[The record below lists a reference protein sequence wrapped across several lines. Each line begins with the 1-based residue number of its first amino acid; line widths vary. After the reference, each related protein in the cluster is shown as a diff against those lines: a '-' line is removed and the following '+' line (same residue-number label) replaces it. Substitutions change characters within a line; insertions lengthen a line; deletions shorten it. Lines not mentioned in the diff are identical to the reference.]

1 MRPRPR
7 SGARAALGALT
18 SLLLAGTVLV
28 SLPATAA
35 AAEDVSTEEARV
47 PSGSGA
53 DAVELDTTLHLPASA
68 SADSPAPAVVLAH
81 GFGGSKQS
89 VADDARDLAGRGYVV
104 LTYSAR
110 GFGASTGQIGLD
122 DPRYEVADL
131 STLLDL
137 LAERDDVLL
146 DGDGDPRVGVAGA
159 SYGGALSLLGAAYD
173 DRVDAIAPQITWH
186 SLTAALFPSQT
197 GTTDA
202 ATVAATPQDAD
213 AGVYKRLWAGLFFG
227 VGAVPTGGGLLD
239 ALGGGGAGEAE
250 DGEDGGDTGGD
261 GAAASGG
268 TGQGVPSFDPSSID
282 TSALDPAAVEQ
293 ALTCGRFRADICA
306 AYQGAAA
313 TGTLTPEVAAV
324 LDRSSPAAVLDRI
337 TAPTLL
343 VQGTEDSLF
352 GLGQADANARGI
364 AANGTPVKVV
374 WYAGGHDSQASER
387 ETADLRELVAGW
399 FDWHLRDEDDPARGE
414 DPGTG
419 FRFPAPTGL
428 GSGLGSVQGGSQS
441 VVAGAYPGL
450 DGGEPAERTDLALD
464 GPTQPVVT
472 PAGGTPAAIT
482 TVPGLGSLASALGGT
497 AVEIPGQF
505 AAFSTEPLADAVEV
519 VGAPTV
525 DLAVASPSGSATL
538 FAKLYDVGPDGAQT
552 LPGGVVAPLA
562 LRGLSPDPTAPTE
575 VTVTL
580 PGIVHRFEAGHT
592 MRVVVSS
599 TDQAFALPAEA
610 TVYSVALA
618 GAGNGGSTLA
628 APAVQG
634 QAQAEGGTSR
644 WWWLLAAVVALGLL
658 GLLAGSLW
666 GRRRRRVTSAV
677 EPDGEDVPLRFEG
690 VTKAY
695 KDGFVAVRDLS
706 FEVRRGQVL
715 GLLGPNGAGKTT
727 SLRMLMGLIRP
738 NEGRIS
744 VFGHAA
750 GPGAPVLSRLG
761 SFVEGTG
768 LMPHLS
774 GRDNLTLYWAATGRP
789 AADAHMEEAIEVAG
803 LGAAID
809 RPVRRY
815 SQGMRQRVAIAQAM
829 LGLPDLLVLD
839 EPTNGLDPPQIH
851 AMRAVLR
858 SYAATGR
865 TVIVSSHLL
874 SEIEQTCTHVVVM
887 AKGQKIAQGTVEEIV
902 GTGGA
907 VLVGLADD
915 AEADRAAAV
924 LSGLPGVTVEHT
936 DEGLVADLG
945 PQTSRAAA
953 LQALVAA
960 DVAVDQFTP
969 RRRLE
974 DAFLAL
980 VGEN

>member
-1 MRPRPR
+1 MRPLRGLVRPRPR
-7 SGARAALGALT
+7 SGARATSAALA
-18 SLLLAGTVLV
+18 LLLLLPGLLVLA
-28 SLPATAA
+28 PAASAA
-35 AAEDVSTEEARV
+35 QDVRTEQARV

-53 DAVELDTTLHLPASA
+53 DAVELDTTLYLPGGN
-68 SADSPAPAVVLAH
+68 DPAPAVVLAH

-89 VADDARDLAGRGYVV
+89 VAADAEDLAARGYVV

-110 GFGASTGQIGLD
+110 GFGESTGEIGLN
-122 DPRYEVADL
+122 DPRYEIADL
-131 STLLDL
+131 ATLIDL
-137 LAERDDVLL
+137 LAERDDVAI
-146 DGDGDPRVGVAGA
+146 DGDGDPRVGVAGG
-159 SYGGALSLLGAAYD
+159 SYGGGVALLGAAYD
-173 DRVDAIAPQITWH
+173 DRIDAIAPQITWN

-197 GTTDA
+197 GPSDDG
-202 ATVAATPQDAD
+202 TVAATAQTPG

-227 VGAVPTGGGLLD
+227 VGSAPTGGLLD
-239 ALGGGGAGEAE
+239 GLV
-250 DGEDGGDTGGD
+250 GGD
-261 GAAASGG
+261 GENGEGAGPAAAGG
-268 TGQGVPSFDPSSID
+268 QALPDVSS
-282 TSALDPAAVEQ
+282 LDPAAVEQ

-306 AYQGAAA
+306 AYQTAASTGA
-313 TGTLTPEVAAV
+313 LTPEIAAV
-324 LDRSSPAAVLDRI
+324 LDRSSPAPVLDRI
-337 TAPTLL
+337 AAPTLL
-343 VQGTEDSLF
+343 IQGTQDSLF

-374 WYAGGHDSQASER
+374 WYAGGHDGSASDQVTE
-387 ETADLRELVAGW
+387 DLRTQVAGW
-399 FDWHLRDEDDPARGE
+399 FDFHLRGEGE

-419 FRFPAPTGL
+419 FEFPAPTGL
-428 GSGLGSVQGGSQS
+428 GTGIGQVQGRTQT
-441 VVAGAYPGL
+441 VVADTYPGL
-450 DGGEPAERTDLALD
+450 DGAEPADRREIALT

-472 PAGGTPAAIT
+472 PPGGTPGALT
-482 TVPGLGSLASALGGT
+482 TVPGLGALTSALGGT
-497 AVEIPGQF
+497 TLEIPGQF
-505 AAFSTEPLADAVEV
+505 AAFDSERLDAAVEV

-525 DLAVASPSGSATL
+525 ELAVAAPAGTATL
-538 FAKLYDVGPDGAQT
+538 FAKLYDVGPGGATT
-552 LPGGVVAPLA
+552 LPAGLVAPLA
-562 LRGLSPDPTAPTE
+562 LTGLSADPTRPTP
-575 VTVTL
+575 VRVTL

-599 TDQAFALPAEA
+599 TDQAYALPAESA
-610 TVYSVALA
+610 VYSVALGGGGLTA
-618 GAGNGGSTLA
+618 GSAALAVPEVDGST
-628 APAVQG
+628 
-634 QAQAEGGTSR
+634 QADTGSSR
-644 WWWLLAAVVALGLL
+644 WWVMLAVVVGLGLL
-658 GLLAGSLW
+658 GWVAALLW
-666 GRRRRRVTSAV
+666 GRRRRRRLSHV

-738 NEGRIS
+738 TAGRIS

-768 LMPHLS
+768 LQPHLS
-774 GRDNLTLYWAATGRP
+774 GRDNLRLYWAATGRP
-789 AADAHMEEAIEVAG
+789 AEDSHLDEAIEVAG

-851 AMRAVLR
+851 AMREVLR

-874 SEIEQTCTHVVVM
+874 SEIEQTCSHVVVM
-887 AKGQKIAQGTVEEIV
+887 AKGQKIAQGTVDEIV

-915 AEADRAAAV
+915 AETDRAISV
-924 LSGLPGVTVEHT
+924 LEGLPGVSAGRT
-936 DEGLVADLG
+936 DDGLVADLDG
-945 PQTSRAAA
+945 YSRAAA

-960 DVAVDQFTP
+960 GIDVDEFTP

-980 VGEN
+980 VGES

>member
-1 MRPRPR
+1 ML
-7 SGARAALGALT
+7 AALLP
-18 SLLLAGTVLV
+18 LLLAGPLLVL
-28 SLPATAA
+28 LPATPAA
-35 AAEDVSTEEARV
+35 AAEVRTEEAMV
-47 PSGSGA
+47 PSGTGE
-53 DAVELDTTLHLPASA
+53 DAVRLDTTLFLPG
-68 SADSPAPAVVLAH
+68 SADADDPAPAVVLAH
-81 GFGGSKQS
+81 GFGGSKES
-89 VADDARDLAGRGYVV
+89 VADDARDLADRGFVV

-137 LAERDDVLL
+137 LAQRDDVLL
-146 DGDGDPRVGVAGA
+146 DGPGDPRVGVAGA

-173 DRVDAIAPQITWH
+173 DRVDAIAPQITWN
-186 SLTAALFPSQT
+186 SLTAALFPNSAGPDD
-197 GTTDA
+197 GT
-202 ATVAATPQDAD
+202 TVAATPQGAG
-213 AGVYKRLWAGLFFG
+213 GVYKRLWAGLFFG
-227 VGAVPTGGGLLD
+227 AGSVPTAGGLLG
-239 ALGGGGAGEAE
+239 ALGGGGSAGA
-250 DGEDGGDTGGD
+250 
-261 GAAASGG
+261 GAPDLPP
-268 TGQGVPSFDPSSID
+268 VDP
-282 TSALDPAAVEQ
+282 SALDPQSVEQ

-306 AYQGAAA
+306 AYQDAAA
-313 TGTLTPEVAAV
+313 TGTLTPEIAAI
-324 LDRSSPAAVLDRI
+324 LDRSSPAGVLDRI

-343 VQGTEDSLF
+343 VQGTQDSLF

-364 AANGTPVKVV
+364 AANGTPVRVV
-374 WYAGGHDSQASER
+374 WYDGGHDNSAPARVED
-387 ETADLRELVAGW
+387 ALRDEVAAW
-399 FDWHLRDEDDPARGE
+399 FSWHLREAGDPDRGS

-419 FRFPAPTGL
+419 FSFPAPTGVATT
-428 GSGLGSVQGGSQS
+428 GLTVQGGSATRT
-441 VVAGAYPGL
+441 VDADTYPGL
-450 DGGEPAERTDLALD
+450 DGAAAAEREAVPVT
-464 GPTQPVVT
+464 GPAQPVVT
-472 PAGGTPAAIT
+472 PAGGTPAALT
-482 TVPGLGSLASALGGT
+482 TVPGLGAVTAALGGAT
-497 AVEIPGQF
+497 VEIPGQF
-505 AAFSTEPLADAVEV
+505 AAFDSRPLDAAVEV

-525 DLAVASPSGSATL
+525 DLAVSSPSGTAVL
-538 FAKLYDVGPDGAQT
+538 FAKLYDVDADGGLT
-552 LPGGVVAPLA
+552 LPSGLVAPLQ
-562 LRGLSPDPTAPTE
+562 LTGLSTDPSAPTR
-575 VTVTL
+575 VTVAL

-592 MRVVVSS
+592 MRVLVSS
-599 TDQAFALPAEA
+599 TDQAYALPAQA
-610 TVYSVALA
+610 AVYSVAPADGEGTVLA
-618 GAGNGGSTLA
+618 VPEVAGTPVGDSNG
-628 APAVQG
+628 
-634 QAQAEGGTSR
+634 SR
-644 WWWLLAAVVALGLL
+644 WWVLLGVLAGLALLGWLAAV
-658 GLLAGSLW
+658 LW
-666 GRRRRRVTSAV
+666 GRRQRRRVSVV

-738 NEGRIS
+738 TEGRIS

-750 GPGAPVLSRLG
+750 GPGRPVLSRLG

-774 GRDNLTLYWAATGRP
+774 GRENLRLYWAATGRP
-789 AADAHMEEAIEVAG
+789 EADAHMEEAIEVAG
-803 LGAAID
+803 LGAAVD

-851 AMRAVLR
+851 AMREVLR

-874 SEIEQTCTHVVVM
+874 SEIEQTCSHVVVM

-902 GTGGA
+902 GTGGS
-907 VLVGLADD
+907 VLVGLVDD
-915 AEADRAAAV
+915 ADEARAIAV
-924 LSGLPGVTVEHT
+924 LQALPGVTAERT
-936 DEGLVADLG
+936 DDGLVAELG
-945 PQTSRAAA
+945 RGTSRAEA

-980 VGEN
+980 VGEGS

>member
-1 MRPRPR
+1 VRPRPR
-7 SGARAALGALT
+7 SGARATLGVLI

-28 SLPATAA
+28 SLPATAV
-35 AAEDVSTEEARV
+35 AAEDVSTEDARV

-53 DAVELDTTLHLPASA
+53 DAVELDTTVYLPAA
-68 SADSPAPAVVLAH
+68 ATADAPAPAVVLAH
-81 GFGGSKQS
+81 GFGGSKRS

-104 LTYSAR
+104 MTYSAR

-131 STLLDL
+131 STLLDV
-137 LAERDDVLL
+137 LAARDDVLL

-173 DRVDAIAPQITWH
+173 DRVDAIAPQITWN

-197 GTTDA
+197 GTVDA
-202 ATVAATPQDAD
+202 ATPAATPQAAD

-227 VGAVPTGGGLLD
+227 VGAVPTGGLLD
-239 ALGGGGAGEAE
+239 ALGGGAAAGAE
-250 DGEDGGDTGGD
+250 DGEGAGGN
-261 GAAASGG
+261 AASASGG
-268 TGQGVPSFDPSSID
+268 TGQGAPAFDPSSID
-282 TSALDPAAVEQ
+282 TSAIDPAAVEQ
-293 ALTCGRFRADICA
+293 LLTCGRFRADICA

-364 AANGTPVKVV
+364 AANGTPVKVA

-387 ETADLRELVAGW
+387 ETAELRDLVAGW
-399 FDWHLRDEDDPARGE
+399 FDWHLRDADDPARGE

-419 FRFPAPTGL
+419 FEFPAPTGL

-441 VVAGAYPGL
+441 VAAGAYPGL
-450 DGGEPAERTDLALD
+450 DGGDPAERTSLALD

-482 TVPGLGSLASALGGT
+482 TLPGLGSLASALGGT

-505 AAFSTEPLADAVEV
+505 AAFSSDPLDDAVEV

-562 LRGLSPDPTAPTE
+562 LSGLSADPTAPTE
-575 VTVTL
+575 VSVTL

-628 APAVQG
+628 VPTVQG
-634 QAQAEGGTSR
+634 QAQDEGGTSR

-658 GLLAGSLW
+658 GVLAGTLW

-738 NEGRIS
+738 TEGRIS

-851 AMRAVLR
+851 AMREVLR

-907 VLVGLADD
+907 VSVGLADD
-915 AEADRAAAV
+915 ADTDRAAAV
-924 LSGLPGVTVEHT
+924 LTGLPGVTVERT